1 MHFLGHPA
9 SKNVP
14 NNTIQN
20 WFFPKL
26 SVMFALKVL
35 QKTQRITAQGN
46 FEKNY
51 KNIWLWK

>member
-14 NNTIQN
+14 NNTLQN
-20 WFFPKL
+20 WIFPKL

-35 QKTQRITAQGN
+35 QKAQRITAQGD